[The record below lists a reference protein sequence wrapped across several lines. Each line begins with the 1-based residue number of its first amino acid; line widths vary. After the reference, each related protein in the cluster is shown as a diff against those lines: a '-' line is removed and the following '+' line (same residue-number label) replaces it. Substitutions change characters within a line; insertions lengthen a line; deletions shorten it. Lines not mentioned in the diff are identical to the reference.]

1 METIWVL
8 IIIVTGSGSAGPD
21 SMTGLISGDAY
32 SKTTL
37 YFETEEA
44 CNVARDV
51 TIDAKDRMT
60 QQFDTATVEVSD
72 CTTLVVENRVAE

>member
-8 IIIVTGSGSAGPD
+8 VVIITGSGAAGPS
-21 SMTGLISGDAY
+21 SMPGLISGDAY
-32 SKTTL
+32 TRTTL

-51 TIDAKDRMT
+51 TIDAKERMT
-60 QQFDTATVEVSD
+60 QQFDIATVDISD
-72 CTTLVVENRVAE
+72 CTTLVVENKTR